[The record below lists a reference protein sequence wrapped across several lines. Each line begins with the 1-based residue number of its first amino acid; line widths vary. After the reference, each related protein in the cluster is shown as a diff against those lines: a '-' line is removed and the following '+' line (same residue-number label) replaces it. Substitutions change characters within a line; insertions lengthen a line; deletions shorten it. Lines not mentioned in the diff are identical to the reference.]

1 MDLLPASL
9 SLLDACILIAT
20 AGFTSLLTGAMGIG
34 GGVLLLAIMAGIVP
48 AAALIPVHGLVQLGS
63 NGNRA
68 LMTRR
73 HIDWG
78 LLKRFA
84 LGALAGALLASLI
97 VVQLP
102 LQWIQF
108 SVAAFILYLVWGPK
122 PAQRSL
128 GAAGQVLAGGFTT
141 LVSMFVGAT
150 GPLVAG
156 FIHRH
161 DMDKLATT
169 ATFAGC
175 MSVQHLLKM
184 SVFTAV
190 GFAFWELAAAGGGD
204 DPRRHPGQLAGPQA
218 ARPHAGGAVQAG
230 VPLGGDPAGA
240 ASALAGR
247 RVSECAGPAML
258 EGDTFCGR
266 TAMTQ
271 PRVAQRSPC
280 AVEVEAGCEY
290 WWCRCG
296 LSRSQP
302 FCDGSHRGTPFT
314 PLRYRPLRSET
325 LYFCACKHTATPP
338 LCDGGH
344 KLV

>member
-1 MDLLPASL
+1 MDLLPASIT
-9 SLLDACILIAT
+9 LLDASVLIVT
-20 AGFTSLLTGAMGIG
+20 AGFTSLLTAAMGIG

-68 LMTRR
+68 WMTRR
-73 HIDWG
+73 HIDLG

-122 PAQRSL
+122 PGRHSL
-128 GAAGQVLAGGFTT
+128 GAAGQLLAGALTT

-169 ATFAGC
+169 ATFASC
-175 MSVQHLLKM
+175 MSAQHLLKM
-184 SVFTAV
+184 AVFSAV
-190 GFAFWELAAAGGGD
+190 GFAFWDWLPLVA
-204 DPRRHPGQLAGPQA
+204 LMI
-218 ARPHAGGAVQAG
+218 VAG
-230 VPLGGDPAGA
+230 VAGSWLGLKLLDRTPAA
-240 ASALAGR
+240 HFKRAFAWIVTLLALRLLWQASG
-247 RVSECAGPAML
+247 
-258 EGDTFCGR
+258 F
-266 TAMTQ
+266 
-271 PRVAQRSPC
+271 
-280 AVEVEAGCEY
+280 
-290 WWCRCG
+290 
-296 LSRSQP
+296 
-302 FCDGSHRGTPFT
+302 
-314 PLRYRPLRSET
+314 
-325 LYFCACKHTATPP
+325 
-338 LCDGGH
+338 
-344 KLV
+344 

>member
-1 MDLLPASL
+1 MDLLPASI
-9 SLLDACILIAT
+9 SLLDASILIVS
-20 AGFTSLLTGAMGIG
+20 AGFTSLLTAAMGIG

-68 LMTRR
+68 WMTRR
-73 HIDWG
+73 HIDLG

-84 LGALAGALLASLI
+84 LGALVGALLASLI

-122 PAQRSL
+122 PGRHSL
-128 GAAGQVLAGGFTT
+128 GTAGQLLAGALTT

-175 MSVQHLLKM
+175 MSAQHLLKM
-184 SVFTAV
+184 AVFSAV
-190 GFAFWELAAAGGGD
+190 GFAFWDWLPLVG
-204 DPRRHPGQLAGPQA
+204 LMI
-218 ARPHAGGAVQAG
+218 VAG
-230 VPLGGDPAGA
+230 VAGSWLGLRLLDRIPAA
-240 ASALAGR
+240 HFKRAFAWIVTLLALRLLWQASG
-247 RVSECAGPAML
+247 
-258 EGDTFCGR
+258 F
-266 TAMTQ
+266 
-271 PRVAQRSPC
+271 
-280 AVEVEAGCEY
+280 
-290 WWCRCG
+290 
-296 LSRSQP
+296 
-302 FCDGSHRGTPFT
+302 
-314 PLRYRPLRSET
+314 
-325 LYFCACKHTATPP
+325 
-338 LCDGGH
+338 
-344 KLV
+344 